1 MTPVQVTPDTTQIA
15 ETSRYDS
22 IWGNPDVPVQ
32 AVSSLDQVMLS
43 NDKLFV
49 VLAVSLLIWF
59 GLVFFIFRTDR
70 KLDRLERSL
79 NERIAQTDD

>member
-1 MTPVQVTPDTTQIA
+1 MTPLQVAPDTTQTA
-15 ETSRYDS
+15 ATSRYDS
-22 IWGNPDVPVQ
+22 IWGNPDTPVQ

-59 GLVFFIFRTDR
+59 GLVFFLFRTDR